1 MTAQDVFTQAL
12 LQPAQLCPDGLR
24 SWNGSDPALR
34 FAVYR
39 NNVLVSLVDALAATF
54 PVVQA
59 LVGEEFFRAMAALF
73 VRAHP
78 PQSRILAWYG
88 ADLADFIDRFEPAA
102 SLPYLADVARLEM
115 ARVRA
120 YHAADATAVPP
131 QVLQAALSQ
140 PERLATLRLGL
151 HPSLQVRVSR
161 YAVFSLWAAHQ
172 GTLDLASVDPYLA
185 ETALVYRQDVQV
197 ETLAVSPATSQFIR
211 AVLQGESLLAA
222 ASADTDLNL
231 PVTLA
236 HLVRQQLITHLDFG
250 D

>member
-1 MTAQDVFTQAL
+1 MSAQALFAQAL
-12 LQPAQLCPDGLR
+12 LQPAQPCPDGLR
-24 SWNGSDPALR
+24 VWNGSDPALR

-39 NNVLVSLVDALAATF
+39 NNVLVSLVDALATTF

-73 VRAHP
+73 VRTHS

-88 ADLADFIDRFEPAA
+88 ADLADFIEHFEPAG

-120 YHAADATAVPP
+120 YHAADVAAVPSEA
-131 QVLQAALSQ
+131 LQAALAQ
-140 PERLATLRLGL
+140 PERLASLRLGL
-151 HPSLQVRVSR
+151 HPSLQVLASR

-172 GTLDLASVDPYLA
+172 GPLDLASVDPCQA
-185 ETALVYRQDVQV
+185 ETVLVYRNGMQV
-197 ETLAVSPATSQFIR
+197 ETTTASPASGHFIR

-231 PVTLA
+231 PATLA

>member
-1 MTAQDVFTQAL
+1 MSAQALFAQAL
-12 LQPAQLCPDGLR
+12 LQPAQPCPDGLR
-24 SWNGSDPALR
+24 TWNGSDPALR

-59 LVGEEFFRAMAALF
+59 LVGQEFFHAMAALF

-88 ADLADFIDRFEPAA
+88 AELPDFIDHFEPTA

-115 ARVRA
+115 ARVRG
-120 YHAADATAVPP
+120 YHAADVAAVPP
-131 QVLQAALSQ
+131 EALQAALLQ

-151 HPSLQVRVSR
+151 HPSLQVLASR
-161 YAVFSLWAAHQ
+161 HAVFSLWAAHQ
-172 GTLDLASVDPYLA
+172 GTLDLASVDPYQA
-185 ETALVYRQDVQV
+185 ETALVYRQDMQV
-197 ETLAVSPATSQFIR
+197 ETLAVSPTTGQFIR

-231 PVTLA
+231 AATLA
-236 HLVRQQLITHLDFG
+236 HLVRQQLLTHLDFG